1 MDYDKGIIIQTKS
14 KVVLDEKYCS
24 CISIYELTTR
34 FVYKVTFFYIKGGD
48 VIASYNYKHIFTNL
62 IVIFNI
68 YICIFIIYVLTVFE

>member
-1 MDYDKGIIIQTKS
+1 MDYDKGIIKQTKS